1 MRCRAAWRANL
12 TSCSR
17 RSPFCASRCPF
28 CTRFCGLETF
38 LAPLMGMHC
47 KRVHVCKLARIT
59 LTYLPT
65 GDMSACSS
73 GSPALLPVLQD
84 LWPLLQTMTMVHSD
98 SGHLVLLRDEGVCR
112 GTFDLLSSLVSV
124 LSLSLGAQTDLTQIL
139 DCVAQGVCMALRS
152 KLSAASSALKTV
164 AYSTRLIAQDMN
176 LCCGNLNL

>member
-1 MRCRAAWRANL
+1 MQNCLACQPDLLQSAVPVLRISLSLLHQILRFGDVSCPANGYAL
-12 TSCSR
+12 Q
-17 RSPFCASRCPF
+17 A
-28 CTRFCGLETF
+28 
-38 LAPLMGMHC
+38 
-47 KRVHVCKLARIT
+47 CKLARIT

-112 GTFDLLSSLVSV
+112 GAFDLLSSLVSV
-124 LSLSLGAQTDLTQIL
+124 LSLSLGAQADLTQIL
-139 DCVAQGVCMALRS
+139 DCVAQGICMALRS

-164 AYSTRLIAQDMN
+164 ASTTHVFILDPSYSTGYELV
-176 LCCGNLNL
+176 LWKS

>member
-1 MRCRAAWRANL
+1 
-12 TSCSR
+12 
-17 RSPFCASRCPF
+17 
-28 CTRFCGLETF
+28 
-38 LAPLMGMHC
+38 MGMHC
-47 KRVHVCKLARIT
+47 KRVHVCKLTWIT